1 MDWNEAIALLHG
13 ADWKHAKIGL
23 DRMKALMS
31 ALGNPQKKLRF
42 IHIAGT
48 NGKGSTCSMVRSIL
62 TEAGF
67 KTGLYISPHLFSFN
81 ERISVDGTDISDD
94 DLRRISGKVK
104 AAVKDLNEEP
114 TDFEL
119 ITAMALCYFYEEGCD
134 YVVLEVGMGG
144 RLDATNIIDAPEVA
158 AIMSIGL
165 DHTEVLGDT
174 EELIA
179 AEKAGI
185 IKSGAPLVVLNQKG
199 SVLQVIAD
207 KYIEV
212 NGANAEVS
220 ALIPF
225 RKDSEYS
232 LEKPLLHCDLTD
244 KTEKMVKS
252 YPDQI
257 VNRFSGRGYLTVTDP
272 EKLIVHS
279 YSLKGEV
286 FSYRSIKNIELPLL
300 GSYQIDNAMTAIDI
314 ILSLKSRGADID
326 DEAIKQGL
334 LNSRWPGR
342 FELLSGDPVF
352 ILDGAHNP
360 NGAEALA
367 ESIKVFLPDQKIIFV
382 MGVMKD
388 KDHLEMLK
396 IITPF
401 ADSFIAEL
409 PYDGRG
415 LEPEELKKEIFTV
428 FEGPVFTAPSIKDA
442 IAMAVTRGKE
452 LNLPIVCFGSL
463 YQAGEVR
470 RYFLH

>member
-1 MDWNEAIALLHG
+1 MEICMDWNEAIALLHG
-13 ADWKHAKIGL
+13 ADWRHAKIGL
-23 DRMKALMS
+23 DRMNALMS

-67 KTGLYISPHLFSFN
+67 KTGLYISPHLFNFN
-81 ERISVDGTDISDD
+81 ERISVDGVDISDK
-94 DLRRISGKVK
+94 DLRKISEKIK
-104 AAVKDLNEEP
+104 NAVTSLNEEP

-119 ITAMALCYFYEEGCD
+119 ITAMALCYFYEESCD

-144 RLDATNIIDAPEVA
+144 RLDATNIIDAPEAA

-174 EELIA
+174 EEMIA

-185 IKSGAPLVVLNQKG
+185 IKAGSPLVVLNQKA
-199 SVLQVIAD
+199 SILQVIAD
-207 KYIEV
+207 KFKEV
-212 NGANAEVS
+212 NKYNVDLSNNPGDAEPMISPCTDHNETGSSGQVPMT
-220 ALIPF
+220 ITDPN
-225 RKDSEYS
+225 
-232 LEKPLLHCDLTD
+232 DLT
-244 KTEKMVKS
+244 
-252 YPDQI
+252 
-257 VNRFSGRGYLTVTDP
+257 
-272 EKLIVHS
+272 VHS
-279 YSLKGEV
+279 YSLKGEI
-286 FSYRSIKNIELPLL
+286 FSYRSIKNIKLPLL
-300 GSYQIDNAMTAIDI
+300 GSYQIDNAMAAIDI
-314 ILSLKSRGADID
+314 ILNLKYRGINID
-326 DEAIKQGL
+326 DETIKQGL
-334 LNSRWPGR
+334 LNAGWPGR
-342 FELLSGDPVF
+342 FELLSENPVF

-360 NGAEALA
+360 NGVAALA
-367 ESIKVFLPDQKIIFV
+367 ESIKAFLSYKKVIFV

-388 KDHLEMLK
+388 KDHLQMLK
-396 IITPF
+396 LITPF

-415 LEPEELKKEIFTV
+415 LDPEELKAEISSI
-428 FEGPVFTAPSIKDA
+428 FEGPVFTALSIKDA
-442 IAMAVTRGKE
+442 VAMAVTQGKE

>member
-1 MDWNEAIALLHG
+1 MEICMDWNEAIALLHG
-13 ADWKHAKIGL
+13 ADWRHAKIGL

-31 ALGNPQKKLRF
+31 ALGDPQKKLRF

-48 NGKGSTCSMVRSIL
+48 NGKGSTCSMLRSIL

-94 DLRRISGKVK
+94 DLRRISEKIK
-104 AAVKDLNEEP
+104 TAVTSLNEEP

-119 ITAMALCYFYEEGCD
+119 ITAMALCYFYEASCD
-134 YVVLEVGMGG
+134 FVVLEVGMGG
-144 RLDATNIIDAPEVA
+144 RLDATNIIDAPEAA

-179 AEKAGI
+179 KEKAGI
-185 IKSGAPLVVLNQKG
+185 IKAGAPLVVLNQKA

-207 KYIEV
+207 RFNEV
-212 NGANAEVS
+212 NKANADPSNKPGDNE
-220 ALIPF
+220 LIISP
-225 RKDSEYS
+225 Y
-232 LEKPLLHCDLTD
+232 TD
-244 KTEKMVKS
+244 HNKTGSSRQVPMT
-252 YPDQI
+252 I
-257 VNRFSGRGYLTVTDP
+257 TDP
-272 EKLIVHS
+272 NYLAVHS

-286 FSYRSIKNIELPLL
+286 FSYRSIKNIKLPLL
-300 GSYQIDNAMTAIDI
+300 GSYQIDNAMAAIDI
-314 ILSLKSRGADID
+314 ILSLKYRSINID
-326 DEAIKQGL
+326 DETIKQGL
-334 LNSRWPGR
+334 LNARWPGR
-342 FELLSGDPVF
+342 FELLSEDPVF

-360 NGAEALA
+360 NGVAALA
-367 ESIKVFLPDQKIIFV
+367 ESIKAFLPDKKVIFV

-396 IITPF
+396 LITPF
-401 ADSFIAEL
+401 AESFIAEL

-415 LEPEELKKEIFTV
+415 LEPEELKTEISSIFD
-428 FEGPVFTAPSIKDA
+428 GPAFTAPTIKA
-442 IAMAVTRGKE
+442 AVTMAVRRGKE
-452 LNLPIVCFGSL
+452 LKLPVICFGSL

-470 RYFLH
+470 RYFLN